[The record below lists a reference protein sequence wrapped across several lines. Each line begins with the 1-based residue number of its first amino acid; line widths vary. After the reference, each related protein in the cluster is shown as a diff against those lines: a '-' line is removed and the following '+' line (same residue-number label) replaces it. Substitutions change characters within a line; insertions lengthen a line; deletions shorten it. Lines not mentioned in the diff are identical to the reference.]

1 MTTRNDR
8 DHFAEMLPCVE
19 GPGFPPL
26 NKEPREDRGTRLANE
41 AGEPLMDAAAM
52 RLEDELDA
60 MSAMDDAMGLNDYDY
75 TTDDG
80 FDFHGPV

>member
-1 MTTRNDR
+1 MYPTNST
-8 DHFAEMLPCVE
+8 
-19 GPGFPPL
+19 GS
-26 NKEPREDRGTRLANE
+26 RLFNE

-80 FDFHGPV
+80 FDFSGPLKVDALDDSEVRCPRREE